1 MIDKG
6 NYVILALCFL
16 LTGAKPM
23 KLLIL
28 KMWNFSCQIL
38 LKFYISKT
46 KYLLEKIGRS
56 TKEIRKENVLAKN
69 NSHSARFEVFSAVLL
84 SLKSS
89 GT

>member
-1 MIDKG
+1 MFPTDRCEANEIADFE
-6 NYVILALCFL
+6 NVEFFL
-16 LTGAKPM
+16 
-23 KLLIL
+23 
-28 KMWNFSCQIL
+28 SDYY
-38 LKFYISKT
+38 KFYISKT

-69 NSHSARFEVFSAVLL
+69 NSHSARFEVFSAVLV